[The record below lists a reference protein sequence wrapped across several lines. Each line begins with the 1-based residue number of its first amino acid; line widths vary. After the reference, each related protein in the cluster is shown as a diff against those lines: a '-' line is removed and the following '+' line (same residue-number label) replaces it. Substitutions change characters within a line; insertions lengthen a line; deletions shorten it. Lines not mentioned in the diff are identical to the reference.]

1 MRRTPAR
8 RASGFLNRV
17 GSPLACRFGLPLAY
31 AVAAIGCGVDE
42 PTAHIEYRHGG
53 GTDSA
58 TLEVYLHAGLDRD
71 WDPEFKP
78 GEIGQARLRP
88 GRSVVLA
95 DERSLAVKFF
105 RKGELPGEPSEEP
118 HYWNGPEVPSDK
130 SYRLRLDLYPDGRVD
145 SEHCVMP
152 CSLPER

>member
-31 AVAAIGCGVDE
+31 AVAAIGCSVDE

-78 GEIGQARLRP
+78 GEIGQARLR
-88 GRSVVLA
+88 
-95 DERSLAVKFF
+95 
-105 RKGELPGEPSEEP
+105 